1 MNSGQGSASGIIF
14 DRNVGLGAASME
26 RRQREERAW
35 HDCREKVRMAFEL
48 TGTVLHHKG
57 HLDVAAAGAEAIAEV
72 AKIWAAFE
80 GPELCLGAL
89 LADENPPPAML
100 RAALGSPQA
109 EQPGIFQR
117 ERERAVFLAWTWL
130 REHLQ

>member
-14 DRNVGLGAASME
+14 DRNVGLDAASME

-35 HDCREKVRMAFEL
+35 MNRREKIQMAYQL
-48 TGTVLHHKG
+48 TNLLLHRDPG
-57 HLDVAAAGAEAIAEV
+57 MAATAASKAAIAEIET
-72 AKIWAAFE
+72 IWAAFE

-130 REHLQ
+130 REHFQ